1 MNSFKREYIGF
12 FFLLIF
18 ITSYFLP
25 VVNNIESNLLGLHF
39 FGLQLLDFPFSSSL
53 QEYIFYF
60 IKTFLIIGIILLFLN
75 RWLHINK
82 YAVFLLSLVVMYSPI
97 SYLLAVNNVYDFS
110 YGYWLWFLSIV
121 ALVVDTNLVAFSKKK
136 IPLPK

>member
-1 MNSFKREYIGF
+1 MNSSKREYIGF

-25 VVNNIESNLLGLHF
+25 VVNNLESNLLGLHF
-39 FGLQLLDFPFSSSL
+39 FGLQLLDFPFSAGL

-60 IKTFLIIGIILLFLN
+60 IKSFLIIGILLLFLN

-97 SYLLAVNNVYDFS
+97 SYLLAVNNIYDFS
-110 YGYWLWFLSIV
+110 YGYWLWILSIV
-121 ALVVDTNLVAFSKKK
+121 ALVLDSSLLAFSKKK
-136 IPLPK
+136 NTVT